1 MIILASQ
8 SPRRKEL
15 MEKYI
20 STSFLV
26 IPSHID
32 EEINNNIS
40 PLENVINIAKAKGMD
55 IAKDYK
61 EDIVISCDTV
71 VILNNKIY
79 GKPENKIEA
88 FNMLKE
94 LSNKTHEVISAY
106 WIFYKDI
113 SISKYVSSKVT
124 FNNLS
129 DELINQYVDTLSP
142 LDKAGGYGIQDPLGN
157 QLVKEY
163 KGSLNNIIGFPVEE
177 IKKDLEGLK
186 NI

>member
-15 MEKYI
+15 MEKFI

-26 IPSHID
+26 IPSYVN
-32 EEINNNIS
+32 EVINHNLS
-40 PLENVINIAKAKGMD
+40 PIENVINIAKAKGLD
-55 IAKDYK
+55 VSKNHKD
-61 EDIVISCDTV
+61 DIVISCDTA
-71 VILNNKIY
+71 VILNNKVY
-79 GKPENKIEA
+79 GKPVNKYDA
-88 FNMLKE
+88 YKMLKE
-94 LSNKTHEVISAY
+94 LSNNTHEVISAY

-124 FNNLS
+124 FNDLS
-129 DELINQYVDTLSP
+129 DALINEYIETLSP

-157 QLVKEY
+157 KLVKCY
-163 KGSLNNIIGFPVEE
+163 TGSLTNIIGFPVEE